1 MGCGPSGGDEMKI
14 AVLQF
19 PGTNC
24 EFETL
29 VAVQSVGMEGEI
41 FRWNRQAGELSAF
54 DGFVIAGGFS
64 YQDRVRA
71 GAIAAKEPVMK
82 AIAEEAEKG
91 KPILGICNGFQ
102 ILVEAGL
109 LPGSASEACGSKPDI
124 AGHDVMLD
132 SADKCSPRIDM
143 ALAQNVMISRGKIVR
158 RGYYCDW
165 VNLRHEAPIRRC
177 SGSFVIER
185 GALLRL
191 PIAHGEG
198 NLVTTT
204 PGLIGQLNDRE
215 QVVFRYCDRNGRI
228 INEFPYNVNGSLE
241 CIAAIC
247 NEQGNVLGMMPH
259 PERAFFAWQLP
270 AFDPR
275 KQRPDEP
282 GPGRKVFESV
292 KRYIEVNA

>member
-1 MGCGPSGGDEMKI
+1 MKI

-29 VAVQSVGMEGEI
+29 VAVKAVGMEGEI
-41 FRWNRQAGELSAF
+41 FRWNRPAGELSGF
-54 DGFVIAGGFS
+54 DGFVIPGGFS
-64 YQDRVRA
+64 YQDRLRA
-71 GAIAAKEPVMK
+71 GVIASKEPVMSALK
-82 AIAEEAEKG
+82 EEAGIG
-91 KPILGICNGFQ
+91 KPIIGICNGFQ
-102 ILVEAGL
+102 ILVETGL
-109 LPGSASEACGSKPDI
+109 LPGSANRNGGSSGK
-124 AGHDVMLD
+124 GCFEKSSGNV
-132 SADKCSPRIDM
+132 DM
-143 ALAQNVMISRGKIVR
+143 ALAQNVMVSQGKIVR

-165 VNLRHEAPIRRC
+165 VNLRHEAPSKRC
-177 SGSFVIER
+177 SGSFAIER
-185 GALLRL
+185 GALLKI

-204 PGLIGQLNDRE
+204 PGLMKKLNDE
-215 QVVFRYCDRNGRI
+215 GQVVFRYCDKNGRI
-228 INEFPYNVNGSLE
+228 IDEFPFNVNGSTE
-241 CIAAIC
+241 SIAAIC
-247 NEQGNVLGMMPH
+247 NERGNVLGMMPH

-282 GPGRKVFESV
+282 GPGRRVFESM

>member
-1 MGCGPSGGDEMKI
+1 MKI

-29 VAVQSVGMEGEI
+29 VAVKAVGMDGEI
-41 FRWNRQAGELSAF
+41 FRWNRPAGELSGF
-54 DGFVIAGGFS
+54 DGFVIPGGFS
-64 YQDRVRA
+64 YQDRIRA
-71 GAIAAKEPVMK
+71 GVIASKEPVMSALK
-82 AIAEEAEKG
+82 EEAGKG

-102 ILVEAGL
+102 ILVETGL
-109 LPGSASEACGSKPDI
+109 LPGKSIGCDKESGKPSRIGSGSDKASL
-124 AGHDVMLD
+124 HV
-132 SADKCSPRIDM
+132 DM
-143 ALAQNVMISRGKIVR
+143 ALAQNVMVSKGKIVR

-165 VNLRHEAPIRRC
+165 VNLRHEAPSKRC
-177 SGSFVIER
+177 SGSFAIER
-185 GALLRL
+185 GALLRI

-204 PGLIGQLNDRE
+204 PGLMKKLNDE
-215 QVVFRYCDRNGRI
+215 GQVVFRYCDKNGRI
-228 INEFPYNVNGSLE
+228 INEFPFNVNGSTE
-241 CIAAIC
+241 SIAAIC

-275 KQRPDEP
+275 KLRTDEP
-282 GPGRKVFESV
+282 GPGRRVFESM

>member
-1 MGCGPSGGDEMKI
+1 MKI

-29 VAVQSVGMEGEI
+29 VAVKTVGMQGEI
-41 FRWNRQAGELSAF
+41 FRWNRPAGELSGF
-54 DGFVIAGGFS
+54 NGFVIPGGFS
-64 YQDRVRA
+64 YQDRLRA
-71 GAIAAKEPVMK
+71 GVIASKEPVMSALK
-82 AIAEEAEKG
+82 EEAGKG
-91 KPILGICNGFQ
+91 KPIIGICNGFQ
-102 ILVEAGL
+102 ILVETGL
-109 LPGSASEACGSKPDI
+109 LPGSANGCDKDSKES
-124 AGHDVMLD
+124 
-132 SADKCSPRIDM
+132 SAKGCAKVDM
-143 ALAQNVMISRGKIVR
+143 ALAQNVMVSQGKIVR

-165 VNLRHEAPIRRC
+165 VNLRHEAPSKRC
-177 SGSFVIER
+177 SGSFAIER
-185 GALLRL
+185 GALLKI

-204 PGLIGQLNDRE
+204 PGLMKKLNDE
-215 QVVFRYCDRNGRI
+215 GQVVFRYCDKNGRI
-228 INEFPYNVNGSLE
+228 IDEFPFNVNGSTE
-241 CIAAIC
+241 SIAAIC

-270 AFDPR
+270 AYDPK

-282 GPGRKVFESV
+282 GPGRRVFESM

>member
-1 MGCGPSGGDEMKI
+1 MKI

-29 VAVQSVGMEGEI
+29 VSVKAVGMDGEI
-41 FRWNRQAGELSAF
+41 FRWNRPAGELSGF
-54 DGFVIAGGFS
+54 DGFFIPGGFS
-64 YQDRVRA
+64 YQDRLRA
-71 GAIAAKEPVMK
+71 GVIASKEPVMGALK
-82 AIAEEAEKG
+82 EEACKG
-91 KPILGICNGFQ
+91 KPIIGICNGFQ

-109 LPGSASEACGSKPDI
+109 LPGSVNGSGK
-124 AGHDVMLD
+124 V
-132 SADKCSPRIDM
+132 DM
-143 ALAQNVMISRGKIVR
+143 ALAQNVMVSQGKIVR

-165 VNLRHEAPIRRC
+165 VNLRHEAPSRRC
-177 SGSFVIER
+177 SGSFAIER
-185 GALLRL
+185 GALLKI

-204 PGLIGQLNDRE
+204 PGLIKKLNDE
-215 QVVFRYCDRNGRI
+215 NQVVFRYCDRNGRI
-228 INEFPYNVNGSLE
+228 INEFPFNVNGSTE
-241 CIAAIC
+241 SIAAIC
-247 NEQGNVLGMMPH
+247 NEQGNILGMMPH

-270 AFDPR
+270 AFDAR

-282 GPGRKVFESV
+282 GPGRKVFESM

>member
-1 MGCGPSGGDEMKI
+1 MKI

-29 VAVQSVGMEGEI
+29 VAVKAVGMEGEI
-41 FRWNRQAGELSAF
+41 FRWNRPAGELSGF
-54 DGFVIAGGFS
+54 DGFVIPGGFS
-64 YQDRVRA
+64 YQDRIRA
-71 GAIAAKEPVMK
+71 GVIASKEPVMSALK
-82 AIAEEAEKG
+82 EEAGKG

-102 ILVEAGL
+102 ILVETGL
-109 LPGSASEACGSKPDI
+109 LPGKSKGCDKESDKGSSIGIGSHK
-124 AGHDVMLD
+124 GSGNV
-132 SADKCSPRIDM
+132 DM
-143 ALAQNVMISRGKIVR
+143 ALAQNVMVSLGKIVR

-165 VNLRHEAPIRRC
+165 VNLRHEAPSKRC
-177 SGSFVIER
+177 SGSFAIER
-185 GALLRL
+185 GALLRI

-204 PGLIGQLNDRE
+204 PGLIKKLNDE
-215 QVVFRYCDRNGRI
+215 GQVVFRYCDKNGRI
-228 INEFPYNVNGSLE
+228 INEFPFNVNGSTE
-241 CIAAIC
+241 SIAAIC

-275 KQRPDEP
+275 KQRTDEP
-282 GPGRKVFESV
+282 GPGRRVFESM

>member
-1 MGCGPSGGDEMKI
+1 MKI

-29 VAVQSVGMEGEI
+29 VAVKAVGMEGEI
-41 FRWNRQAGELSAF
+41 FRWNRPAGELSGF
-54 DGFVIAGGFS
+54 DGFVIPGGFS
-64 YQDRVRA
+64 YQDRLRA
-71 GAIAAKEPVMK
+71 GVIASKEPVMSALK
-82 AIAEEAEKG
+82 EEAGIG
-91 KPILGICNGFQ
+91 KPIIGICNGFQ
-102 ILVEAGL
+102 ILVETGL
-109 LPGSASEACGSKPDI
+109 LPGSIEKSSGN
-124 AGHDVMLD
+124 V
-132 SADKCSPRIDM
+132 DM
-143 ALAQNVMISRGKIVR
+143 ALAQNVMVSLGKIVR

-165 VNLRHEAPIRRC
+165 VNLRHEAPSKRC
-177 SGSFVIER
+177 SGSFAIER
-185 GALLRL
+185 GALLKI

-204 PGLIGQLNDRE
+204 PGLMKKLNDE
-215 QVVFRYCDRNGRI
+215 GQVVFRYCDKNGRI
-228 INEFPYNVNGSLE
+228 IDEFPFNVNGSTE
-241 CIAAIC
+241 SIAAIC
-247 NEQGNVLGMMPH
+247 NERGNVLGMMPH

-282 GPGRKVFESV
+282 GPGRRVFESM

>member
-1 MGCGPSGGDEMKI
+1 MKI

-29 VAVQSVGMEGEI
+29 VAVKAVGMDGEI
-41 FRWNRQAGELSAF
+41 FRWNRPAGELSGF
-54 DGFVIAGGFS
+54 DGFVIPGGFS
-64 YQDRVRA
+64 YQDRLRA
-71 GAIAAKEPVMK
+71 GVIASKEPVMSALK
-82 AIAEEAEKG
+82 EEAGKG
-91 KPILGICNGFQ
+91 KPIIGICNGFQ
-102 ILVEAGL
+102 ILVETGL
-109 LPGSASEACGSKPDI
+109 LPGSANHNGVGSEKSCGN
-124 AGHDVMLD
+124 V
-132 SADKCSPRIDM
+132 DM
-143 ALAQNVMISRGKIVR
+143 ALAQNVMVSQGKIVR

-165 VNLRHEAPIRRC
+165 VNLRHEAPSKRC
-177 SGSFVIER
+177 SGSFAIER
-185 GALLRL
+185 GALLKI

-204 PGLIGQLNDRE
+204 PGLIKKLNDE
-215 QVVFRYCDRNGRI
+215 GQVVFRYCDKNGRI
-228 INEFPYNVNGSLE
+228 INEFPFNVNGSTE
-241 CIAAIC
+241 SIAAIC

-275 KQRPDEP
+275 KQRTDEP
-282 GPGRKVFESV
+282 GPGRRVFESM

>member
-1 MGCGPSGGDEMKI
+1 MRI

-29 VAVQSVGMEGEI
+29 VAVKAVGMDGEI
-41 FRWNRQAGELSAF
+41 FRWNRSAGELSGF
-54 DGFVIAGGFS
+54 DGFVIPGGFS
-64 YQDRVRA
+64 YQDRLRA
-71 GAIAAKEPVMK
+71 GVIASKEPVMSALK
-82 AIAEEAEKG
+82 EEAAQG

-102 ILVEAGL
+102 ILVETGL
-109 LPGSASEACGSKPDI
+109 LPGSGKCGDRGS
-124 AGHDVMLD
+124 
-132 SADKCSPRIDM
+132 DKGSDTGTGKVDM
-143 ALAQNVMISRGKIVR
+143 ALAQNVMVSSGKIVR

-165 VNLRHEAPIRRC
+165 INLRHESSSKRC
-177 SGSFVIER
+177 SGSFSIER
-185 GALLRL
+185 GALLKI

-198 NLVTTT
+198 NLVTAT
-204 PGLIGQLNDRE
+204 PGLIKKLNEEE
-215 QVVFRYCDRNGRI
+215 QVVFRYCDRNGRV
-228 INEFPYNVNGSLE
+228 INEFPVNVNGSTE
-241 CIAAIC
+241 SIAGIC

-282 GPGRKVFESV
+282 GPGRKVFESM

>member
-1 MGCGPSGGDEMKI
+1 MKI

-29 VAVQSVGMEGEI
+29 VAVKAVGMDGEI
-41 FRWNRQAGELSAF
+41 FRWNRPAGELSGF
-54 DGFVIAGGFS
+54 DGFVIPGGFS
-64 YQDRVRA
+64 YQDRLRA
-71 GAIAAKEPVMK
+71 GVIASKEPVMSALK
-82 AIAEEAEKG
+82 EEACKG
-91 KPILGICNGFQ
+91 KPIIGICNGFQ
-102 ILVEAGL
+102 ILVETGL
-109 LPGSASEACGSKPDI
+109 LPGNVNGSGEESREWCEK
-124 AGHDVMLD
+124 GSGKV
-132 SADKCSPRIDM
+132 DM
-143 ALAQNVMISRGKIVR
+143 ALAQNVMVSQGKIVR

-165 VNLRHEAPIRRC
+165 VNLRHEAPSRRC
-177 SGSFVIER
+177 SGSFAIER
-185 GALLRL
+185 GALLKI

-204 PGLIGQLNDRE
+204 PGLMKKLNDE
-215 QVVFRYCDRNGRI
+215 GQVVFRYCDKNGRI
-228 INEFPYNVNGSLE
+228 INEFPFNVNGSTE
-241 CIAAIC
+241 SIAAIC

-282 GPGRKVFESV
+282 GPGRRVFESM

>member
-1 MGCGPSGGDEMKI
+1 MDRRTGGGDEMRI

-24 EFETL
+24 EYETL
-29 VAVQSVGMEGEI
+29 VAVKAVGMDGEF
-41 FRWNRQAGELSAF
+41 FRWNRPEGELSSF
-54 DGFVIAGGFS
+54 DGFIIPGGFS
-64 YQDRVRA
+64 YQDRLRA
-71 GAIAAKEPVMK
+71 GAIAAKEPVLAALK
-82 AIAEEAEKG
+82 EEAGKG

-109 LPGSASEACGSKPDI
+109 LPGRAESCQ
-124 AGHDVMLD
+124 AGK
-132 SADKCSPRIDM
+132 SSIDM
-143 ALAQNVMISRGKIVR
+143 ALAQNVMVSGGKIVR

-165 VNLRHEAPIRRC
+165 VNLRHEAPSRRS
-177 SGSFVIER
+177 SGSFAIER
-185 GALLRL
+185 GALLKI

-204 PGLIGQLNDRE
+204 PGLIKELNEKE

-228 INEFPYNVNGSLE
+228 INEFPYNVNGSSE
-241 CIAAIC
+241 SIAAIC
-247 NEQGNVLGMMPH
+247 NEPGNVLGMMPH

-275 KQRPDEP
+275 KQRPDDP
-282 GPGRKVFESV
+282 GPGRRVFQSM
-292 KRYIEVNA
+292 KRYIEVRA

>member
-1 MGCGPSGGDEMKI
+1 MKI

-29 VAVQSVGMEGEI
+29 VAVKAVGMDGEI
-41 FRWNRQAGELSAF
+41 FRWNRPAGELSGF
-54 DGFVIAGGFS
+54 DGFVIPGGFS
-64 YQDRVRA
+64 YQDRLRA
-71 GAIAAKEPVMK
+71 GVIASKEPVMSALK
-82 AIAEEAEKG
+82 EEAGKG
-91 KPILGICNGFQ
+91 KPIIGICNGFQ
-102 ILVEAGL
+102 ILVETGL
-109 LPGSASEACGSKPDI
+109 LPGSANRNGVGSGKKSCGN
-124 AGHDVMLD
+124 V
-132 SADKCSPRIDM
+132 DM
-143 ALAQNVMISRGKIVR
+143 ALAQNVMVSQGKIVR

-165 VNLRHEAPIRRC
+165 VNLRHEAPSKRC
-177 SGSFVIER
+177 SGSFVMER
-185 GALLRL
+185 GALLKI

-204 PGLIGQLNDRE
+204 PGLMEKLNE
-215 QVVFRYCDRNGRI
+215 EKQVVFRYCDRNGRI
-228 INEFPYNVNGSLE
+228 INEFPFNVNGSTE
-241 CIAAIC
+241 SIAAIC

-282 GPGRKVFESV
+282 GPGRRVFESM

>member
-1 MGCGPSGGDEMKI
+1 MKI

-29 VAVQSVGMEGEI
+29 VAVKAVGMDGEI
-41 FRWNRQAGELSAF
+41 FRWNRSAGELSGF
-54 DGFVIAGGFS
+54 DGFVIPGGFS
-64 YQDRVRA
+64 YQDRLRA
-71 GAIAAKEPVMK
+71 GVIASKEPVMSALK
-82 AIAEEAEKG
+82 EEAAQG

-102 ILVEAGL
+102 ILVETGL
-109 LPGSASEACGSKPDI
+109 LPGSGKCGDRGSDRGSEKGTGK
-124 AGHDVMLD
+124 V
-132 SADKCSPRIDM
+132 DM
-143 ALAQNVMISRGKIVR
+143 ALAQNVMVSSGKIVR

-165 VNLRHEAPIRRC
+165 INLRHESSSKRC
-177 SGSFVIER
+177 SGSFSIER
-185 GALLRL
+185 GALLKI

-198 NLVTTT
+198 NLVTAT
-204 PGLIGQLNDRE
+204 PGLIKKLNEEE
-215 QVVFRYCDRNGRI
+215 QVVFRYCDRNGRV
-228 INEFPYNVNGSLE
+228 INEFPVNVNGSTE
-241 CIAAIC
+241 SIAGIC

-282 GPGRKVFESV
+282 GPGRKVFESM